1 MTFEE
6 VLPKMRQGYEIGL
19 EKIADFDVYRINN
32 GEIERLRSDGE
43 WVPTFLDTLE
53 ILSNDWYVRRE
64 G

>member
-6 VLPKMRQGYEIGL
+6 VLPKMRQGYEVGL

-32 GEIERLRSDGE
+32 GEIERLLSDGE

-53 ILSNDWYVRRE
+53 ILSNDWYIRRE